1 MSKEYVKALKRT
13 SPNGAVSYEI
23 EHEGE
28 RVRLGFTAA
37 GTLRLYTPSRRL
49 SPKAKVAPSGRW
61 GSSLELVNRD
71 GSSST
76 SRPSTATSSTA
87 GPAGATPP
95 SLSGPSSLD
104 ARLI

>member
-13 SPNGAVSYEI
+13 ASNGAVSYEI
-23 EHEGE
+23 EHDTGE

-61 GSSLELVNRD
+61 GSSLELVNRED
-71 GSSST
+71 
-76 SRPSTATSSTA
+76 
-87 GPAGATPP
+87 
-95 SLSGPSSLD
+95 
-104 ARLI
+104 

>member
-37 GTLRLYTPSRRL
+37 VAQGESRSLR
-49 SPKAKVAPSGRW
+49 AMG
-61 GSSLELVNRD
+61 
-71 GSSST
+71 
-76 SRPSTATSSTA
+76 
-87 GPAGATPP
+87 
-95 SLSGPSSLD
+95 
-104 ARLI
+104 